1 MQRSRTRPSLALWG
15 LAVFVLGLL
24 GVPSHSWAQG

>member
-1 MQRSRTRPSLALWG
+1 MQRSSARLSIALWG